1 MRGGLYFWFS
11 RKSVFLKD
19 PSTHLV
25 SGGRA
30 LSPTQRAAAWQVP
43 TIQSWKEYGFIPAE
57 CNYGQYKPPG
67 VILGLRKRA
76 SVELDQM
83 FVRAGE
89 GLKAI
94 VGEMMTTIVWES
106 DVVGDKI
113 RDGLHHL
120 PGYLAKLA
128 RRHWDVCLNLGR
140 DVGWICLKKVIG
152 GGGGGEV
159 AHFVERYFLTE
170 ITGNTRYPL
179 SRSVIGGV
187 SMMCHL
193 MEEILFYLFSI

>member
-1 MRGGLYFWFS
+1 M
-11 RKSVFLKD
+11 
-19 PSTHLV
+19 
-25 SGGRA
+25 
-30 LSPTQRAAAWQVP
+30 
-43 TIQSWKEYGFIPAE
+43 
-57 CNYGQYKPPG
+57 
-67 VILGLRKRA
+67 
-76 SVELDQM
+76 
-83 FVRAGE
+83 
-89 GLKAI
+89 
-94 VGEMMTTIVWES
+94 
-106 DVVGDKI
+106 VGDKI
-113 RDGLHHL
+113 RDGLHHP

-128 RRHWDVCLNLGR
+128 RCHWDVCLNLGR